1 MGTQVRLG
9 LRGKI
14 LLIATLVVVFTIA
27 TTVVTVGGLFTE
39 AYTRVMASRADAI
52 AQGLVLQLERLL
64 SLGMDLEEILG
75 FEEQCRDSLSQDED
89 LAYAFVAKA
98 DGHVLFDPY
107 PARTASLIEV
117 GGLGAALGLG
127 HPTLI
132 KVSQNGK
139 ASFAAIRP
147 VHNLETQTAAAV
159 VVGFSQEVVSGQ
171 LDRLLLSGSGIGL
184 LALAAG
190 LLILTM
196 AISRFVTQPLGQL
209 VAEVESLRRDEGGS
223 PRRIQ
228 VKGEA
233 EVAILVAGFN
243 RLLDRIDRREV
254 ELIQARESAEVA
266 NKAKTEFL
274 ANISHELRTPMH
286 GILAFAKHGM
296 KKTYQRPELE
306 ALHYLFKNID
316 TAATRM
322 LPLLTNLLDLSQITS
337 GTMQL
342 QWQTLDLLELVRSE
356 WMAVEDLAKEKRLRL
371 EIDGKGPVMAKGDP
385 NRLRQVVHNL
395 FTNAIRY
402 SNPGGQINVEC
413 QRLDS
418 GLRLVFADEGPGI
431 PENELET
438 IFDRFV
444 QSSRTK
450 TGAGGVG
457 LGLAICR
464 EILNAHGGRIHA
476 QSRQPLG
483 AAFIVELPDHPTT
496 DPWDRKTATQVVK
509 TRNTQ

>member
-1 MGTQVRLG
+1 MGTQVKLG

-14 LLIATLVVVFTIA
+14 LLIAILVVVFTIA
-27 TTVVTVGGLFTE
+27 TTVVTVGGIFTE
-39 AYTRVMASRADAI
+39 AYTRVLASRADAV
-52 AQGLVLQLERLL
+52 AQGLALQLERLL
-64 SLGMDLEEILG
+64 ALGMNLDEILG
-75 FEEQCRDSLSQDED
+75 FEEQCRDSLRQDD
-89 LAYAFVAKA
+89 DIAYAFVAKT

-107 PARTASLIEV
+107 PARTASLIDPSR
-117 GGLGAALGLG
+117 LGANLGRDQ
-127 HPTLI
+127 PSLI

-139 ASFAAIRP
+139 PSIAAVHP
-147 VHNLETQTAAAV
+147 VHSLETQTAAAV
-159 VVGFSQEVVSGQ
+159 VVGFSQEVVSDQ
-171 LDRLLLSGSGIGL
+171 LDHILLSGGGIGL

-190 LLILTM
+190 LLILMMT
-196 AISRFVTQPLGQL
+196 ISRFVTQPLGQL
-209 VAEVESLRRDEGGS
+209 VTEVENLHRDENQS
-223 PRRIQ
+223 LRRIQ

-233 EVAILVAGFN
+233 ELAILVDGFN

-286 GILAFAKHGM
+286 GILAFAKHGI

-316 TAATRM
+316 SAASRM

-337 GTMQL
+337 GTIQF
-342 QWQTLDLLELVRSE
+342 QRQTLDLMELVRSE
-356 WMAVEDLAKEKRLRL
+356 WMGLDDLAKEKQLRL
-371 EIDGKGPVMAKGDP
+371 EISGQGPIMATADA
-385 NRLRQVVHNL
+385 NRLRQVVRNL

-402 SNPGGQINVEC
+402 SNPGGRIDVEF

-418 GLRLVFADEGPGI
+418 GIRMSFADEGTGI

-450 TGAGGVG
+450 TGAGGAG

-464 EILNAHGGRIHA
+464 EILNAHGGKIYA
-476 QSRQPLG
+476 QSRKPLG
-483 AAFIVELPDHPTT
+483 AVFVVELPDPSYSLASESRHRPLGSEH
-496 DPWDRKTATQVVK
+496 
-509 TRNTQ
+509 